1 MGEYGSG
8 NSQSGVANPFHLNEG
23 KKWDATYGKHHRN
36 VLLQAS
42 AQTLKTIDTI
52 MCPCGGDRHIQTG
65 QFEEKL
71 LSGKLQSFAKN
82 TRVVG
87 YPQRRS
93 CWAESSPQTASQG
106 IGEKCE

>member
-23 KKWDATYGKHHRN
+23 KKWNVTYGKHHRN

-42 AQTLKTIDTI
+42 AQTLKTIDII
-52 MCPCGGDRHIQTG
+52 MCPCGGDSHIQTD

-71 LSGKLQSFAKN
+71 L
-82 TRVVG
+82 
-87 YPQRRS
+87 
-93 CWAESSPQTASQG
+93 
-106 IGEKCE
+106 GENNKVL

>member
-8 NSQSGVANPFHLNEG
+8 NSQSGVAIPFHLNEE

-65 QFEEKL
+65 KFEEKL
-71 LSGKLQSFAKN
+71 SRGKLQSFAKN

>member
-42 AQTLKTIDTI
+42 AQTLKTKDMI
-52 MCPCGGDRHIQTG
+52 MCPCWGDRHIQTS

-71 LSGKLQSFAKN
+71 LKGKLQSFAKN
-82 TRVVG
+82 TRIVG
-87 YPQRRS
+87 YPQRRL
-93 CWAESSPQTASQG
+93 CWAEASAQTASQG
-106 IGEKCE
+106 IGERCK